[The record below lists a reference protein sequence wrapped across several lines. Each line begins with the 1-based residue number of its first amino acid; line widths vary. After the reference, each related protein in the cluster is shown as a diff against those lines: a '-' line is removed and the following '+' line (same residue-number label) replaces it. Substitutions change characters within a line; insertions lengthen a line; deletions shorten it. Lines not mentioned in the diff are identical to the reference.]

1 MKLIF
6 LAATYGTIYMI
17 VKKYKKSYNRE
28 NDQMPL
34 YYLIV
39 PCLVL
44 AFIFNKKFTLW
55 EIMWAFSIYL
65 EAVAI
70 FPQLVMLQTTGDVD
84 TITYDYMF
92 TLGGYRA
99 LYLINWIYRL
109 ATEPEYSEWIVWI
122 AGLVQTGL
130 YCDFFYYY
138 LKSKWYGTKMRLP
151 Q

>member
-1 MKLIF
+1 
-6 LAATYGTIYMI
+6 
-17 VKKYKKSYNRE
+17 
-28 NDQMPL
+28 
-34 YYLIV
+34 
-39 PCLVL
+39 
-44 AFIFNKKFTLW
+44 
-55 EIMWAFSIYL
+55 MWAFSIYL

-138 LKSKWYGTKMRLP
+138 LKRYVFLDRIWIVRSD
-151 Q
+151 